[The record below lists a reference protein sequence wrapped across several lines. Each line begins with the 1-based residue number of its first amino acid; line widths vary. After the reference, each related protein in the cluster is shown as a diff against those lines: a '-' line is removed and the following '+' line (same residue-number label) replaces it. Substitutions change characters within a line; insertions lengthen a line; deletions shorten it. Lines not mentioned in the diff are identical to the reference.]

1 MLNEYTALT
10 HAKPVAS
17 IHDRR
22 SRGGFC
28 AVFAR
33 SRESFG
39 SSRESKYCWRR
50 IRRRPLQEAVM
61 KMWFALAGLIL
72 AAFLLAPVAP
82 AQDDNGPIDP
92 AAQEAPPVQFIPAAD
107 VKKLIDDKATT
118 FQLVDTQPAEAY
130 EEGHVP
136 GAVNYPWVSQIK
148 PPVPLPRNKT
158 LILYC
163 PCTHDEDSI
172 DMAKKLA
179 EFGYYNVKILEG
191 GWYKWVALKYP
202 IEGTNTAAA
211 AAAVPTTSEP
221 AAAAAPAATT
231 AAAAPAAAAGPLT
244 SGRQVG
250 AVTPSFRVIDVTGKY
265 KGEETCYVCE
275 YGEAPT
281 IIAFFDSPR
290 DQAAD
295 HIVKLNA
302 VAQKGATK
310 NLKAF
315 AVMVNGPD
323 SKAWLEKLAQ
333 DKGIQIPLVY
343 LQKGTADLGV
353 RLYKINTQAKNTFLV
368 NDKRQVIVNMV
379 NVDSNSFQ
387 QIADASTKM
396 LGGD

>member
-1 MLNEYTALT
+1 MTKWL
-10 HAKPVAS
+10 
-17 IHDRR
+17 
-22 SRGGFC
+22 
-28 AVFAR
+28 AV
-33 SRESFG
+33 
-39 SSRESKYCWRR
+39 
-50 IRRRPLQEAVM
+50 
-61 KMWFALAGLIL
+61 AGLVL
-72 AAFLLAPVAP
+72 AAFLIAPTAP

-92 AAQEAPPVQFIPAAD
+92 AAQAAPPIQFIPAAD
-107 VKKLIDDKATT
+107 VKKMIDDKAAT
-118 FQLVDTQPAEAY
+118 FQLVDTQPEEAY

-136 GAVNYPWVSQIK
+136 GAVNFPWVAQIK
-148 PPVPLPRNKT
+148 PPISLPRNKT

-172 DMAKKLA
+172 DMANKLA
-179 EFGYYNVKILEG
+179 EFGYYNVKVLEG

-211 AAAVPTTSEP
+211 AAAVPGAAASAP
-221 AAAAAPAATT
+221 APAAAAPAAT
-231 AAAAPAAAAGPLT
+231 PAATAGPLT

-281 IIAFFDSPR
+281 IIAFFDSPS

-295 HIVKLNA
+295 LIVKLNA
-302 VAQKGATK
+302 VAQKDASK

-368 NDKRQVIVNMV
+368 NDKRQVVVNMV